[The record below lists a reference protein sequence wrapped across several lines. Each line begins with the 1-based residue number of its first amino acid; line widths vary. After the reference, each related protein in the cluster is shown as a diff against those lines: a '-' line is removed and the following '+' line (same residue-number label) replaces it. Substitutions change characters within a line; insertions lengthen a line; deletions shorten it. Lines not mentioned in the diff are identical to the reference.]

1 VREGWRCELASA
13 RGNFSPMKV
22 LVVKAGPL
30 EGSTYA
36 IESRVLIGRDGE
48 CDIQVID
55 QTVSRKHACVLEQN
69 DGSVLVRDLGSDNG
83 TWLRKQPVSEALLQ
97 LGDEIAIGDSR
108 FEYREISGELPTREM
123 SLNLISGPA
132 QTSTLAG
139 DLDPVDMAELKAV
152 YEAAAQRQTARPGPT
167 PLCCSNPLAT
177 IARAQQWKFCPA
189 CGAAV
194 GAAAKD

>member
-1 VREGWRCELASA
+1 MRMTVIVRSRARVVIFSA
-13 RGNFSPMKV
+13 MKV
-22 LVVKAGPL
+22 LVAKSGPL

-55 QTVSRKHACVLEQN
+55 QSVSRKHACVLEQN

-97 LGDEIAIGDSR
+97 PGDEIAIGDTR
-108 FEYREISGELPTREM
+108 FECRELNGEMPTREIM
-123 SLNLISGPA
+123 LNLISGPA
-132 QTSTLAG
+132 EAATVTG
-139 DLDPVDMAELKAV
+139 ELDPEDWAELNAARQ
-152 YEAAAQRQTARPGPT
+152 AAAARKAART
-167 PLCCSNPLAT
+167 KLCCASPLAT
-177 IARAQQWKFCPA
+177 IAREQQWKFCPA

-194 GAAAKD
+194 AGTSKH

>member
-1 VREGWRCELASA
+1 MVIFSA
-13 RGNFSPMKV
+13 MKV
-22 LVVKAGPL
+22 LVAKNGPL

-55 QTVSRKHACVLEQN
+55 QSVSRKHACVLEQN

-97 LGDEIAIGDSR
+97 PGDEITIGDTR
-108 FEYREISGELPTREM
+108 FEYREVSGELPTREIM
-123 SLNLISGPA
+123 LNLISGPA
-132 QTSTLAG
+132 TASTVT
-139 DLDPVDMAELKAV
+139 DLDPKDWPELKAARQALADRK
-152 YEAAAQRQTARPGPT
+152 AARSK
-167 PLCCSNPLAT
+167 LCCASPLAT
-177 IARAQQWKFCPA
+177 IAREQQWKFCPA

-194 GAAAKD
+194 DAAFKH